1 MIPPWTLIA
10 VLWPLVIASLAF
22 PSETLKSVMSA
33 LLAVYV
39 VLSLVRARWQVQ
51 TLCGALG
58 LLALGLAAAF
68 GVWNAFLDGL
78 GRALI
83 IAAFMPS
90 IVLLRATAEQR
101 PEIAAA
107 RRVFAGLD
115 ERARDRSVLVGSHL
129 IGSILIIGVFALLA
143 PILGQS
149 SDEAARR
156 RTIGVAL
163 RGLCIAVLWSPFFVG
178 MGLANEYLPGVELAA
193 IMPMGIG
200 FAALA
205 LITSH
210 LMFDR
215 AGGVAGLWGA
225 IGGFAPVL
233 PGVAIAAGTVIALTA
248 ATALTTLQ
256 ALVVGMPALC
266 IAVLASM
273 GRQPSASAFV
283 TAREGLGNVG
293 NEIAIVTVAMMLGSI
308 VESAIGQGAASQ
320 WLAGIDLAPPAW
332 IALAVFAVTAGGLAG
347 LHPIVTVTVMLA
359 LLRTL
364 PTGLADVVLMQTA
377 LFGWSFGTMV
387 SVSAISIA
395 TASAMFDVRPE
406 QLVRGENLLFVV
418 VFGTLSVF
426 ILSIVNYFL
435 MG

>member
-10 VLWPLVIASLAF
+10 VLWPLVIVSLAF
-22 PSETLKSVMSA
+22 PSETLKTVMSA

-39 VLSLVRARWQVQ
+39 ALSLVWARWQVKV
-51 TLCGALG
+51 LCGALG
-58 LLALGLAAAF
+58 LLSFGLAATFAAWD
-68 GVWNAFLDGL
+68 GFLGGL

-83 IAAFMPS
+83 IAAFMPA

-101 PEIAAA
+101 REITAA

-115 ERARDRSVLVGSHL
+115 DRARDRSVLVGAHL
-129 IGSILIIGVFALLA
+129 IGSVLIIGIFALLA
-143 PILGQS
+143 PILGRGG
-149 SDEAARR
+149 DEAARR

-163 RGLCIAVLWSPFFVG
+163 RGICTAVLWSPFFVG

-193 IMPMGIG
+193 IMPMGLG

-205 LITSH
+205 LIISH

-215 AGGVAGLWGA
+215 AGGVLGLLRA
-225 IGGFAPVL
+225 IGGFVPVL
-233 PGVAIAAGTVIALTA
+233 PAVAVAAGIVIALTA
-248 ATALTTLQ
+248 FTALTTLQ

-273 GRQPSASAFV
+273 GREPAASAFR
-283 TAREGLGNVG
+283 ASREGLGNVG
-293 NEIAIVTVAMMLGSI
+293 NEIAIVALAMMLGSV

-332 IALAVFAVTAGGLAG
+332 IALAVFAVTAGGLVG

-359 LLRTL
+359 LFRTL

-395 TASAMFDVRPE
+395 TASAMFDVPPE
-406 QLVRGENLLFVV
+406 RLVRGENLLFVV

-426 ILSIVNYFL
+426 ILSVVNYFL